1 MTKYNVR
8 DFKETATSYQDTISP
23 DVLDV
28 LYTKILNVL
37 LVEKKFMLKDYSAKM
52 LAKDL
57 NTNSRYISAVC
68 NIRFHMNYATLVN
81 KYRVEEA
88 MSILVDRRYIHL
100 KMEDV
105 CDMVGFANRQS
116 FYAAFFKQKGCT
128 PRDYRMNYIKMHPEF
143 MKKTVSE
150 EMRRKRKLQ
159 RELKKQELKKQ
170 K

>member
-57 NTNSRYISAVC
+57 NTNSRYISRSMQHSLSHELCYSGQQIQGGGGHVHSC
-68 NIRFHMNYATLVN
+68 GQKVYSL
-81 KYRVEEA
+81 
-88 MSILVDRRYIHL
+88 
-100 KMEDV
+100 EDGR
-105 CDMVGFANRQS
+105 C
-116 FYAAFFKQKGCT
+116 
-128 PRDYRMNYIKMHPEF
+128 
-143 MKKTVSE
+143 
-150 EMRRKRKLQ
+150 L
-159 RELKKQELKKQ
+159 
-170 K
+170 